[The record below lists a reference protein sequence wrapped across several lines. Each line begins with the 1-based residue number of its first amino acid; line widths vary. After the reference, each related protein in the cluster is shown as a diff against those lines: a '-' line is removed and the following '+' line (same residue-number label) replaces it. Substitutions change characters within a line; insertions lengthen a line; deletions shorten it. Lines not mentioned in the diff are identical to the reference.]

1 LVQQQ
6 WQQTFVRHGTKWRTL
21 QPADIVQRQSARPYS
36 HCNEFVAAAH
46 SLVYRGLAA
55 DRVLAS
61 KLRPLFRKFQPD
73 LLSEVDEDGSECN
86 KSMSDAVCCLSSHVA
101 QIFAAFHSD
110 LQAAQASPAAI
121 ECFLSTPAISI
132 ISSIDDGVS
141 GCIGK
146 LFAYSVPRA
155 SKVLSAPVKKV
166 TGSLEARNSQGVSD
180 KIFAHCIS

>member
-1 LVQQQ
+1 MQQQ

-21 QPADIVQRQSARPYS
+21 QPADTVQRQSARPYS
-36 HCNEFVAAAH
+36 QCNEFVAAAH
-46 SLVYRGLAA
+46 FLVYRGLAA
-55 DRVLAS
+55 DGVLAS
-61 KLRPLFRKFQPD
+61 KLRPLFRKFQSD
-73 LLSEVDEDGSECN
+73 FLSEVDGDGSECN
-86 KSMSDAVCCLSSHVA
+86 KSMSDAVCCPSSHVA
-101 QIFAAFHSD
+101 QIFATFHSY

-121 ECFLSTPAISI
+121 EYFLSTPTI
-132 ISSIDDGVS
+132 IITSIDYGVS

-155 SKVLSAPVKKV
+155 SKFLSAPIKKV